1 MSDASK
7 RFVEVLEVIGGGG
20 LINEAADAITEAGMA
35 VAQTGK
41 AASVTVQIAIKPNGT
56 GSALLSGKVTAK
68 VPKPAILDSLFF
80 ITSGG
85 QFLRDDPAQEKLP
98 LAEGYNI
105 HSLKGA

>member
-7 RFVEVLEVIGGGG
+7 KFVEVLEVIGGGG
-20 LINEAADAITEAGMA
+20 LIKEAADAITEAGMA

-41 AASVTVQIAIKPNGT
+41 AGSVTIQINIKPNSH
-56 GSALLSGKVTAK
+56 GSALLSGKVTSK

-98 LAEGYNI
+98 LHEAYNVRSI
-105 HSLKGA
+105 KGT